1 MKVRVACAS
10 AVFGLLVALAGCS
23 GANYNVVAPALT
35 PSPAATQTPGI
46 PASPAPQACG
56 GAVAGSVLI
65 AVGSYIEP
73 QIPSDTTYGTLSG
86 YALTDAA
93 GNYPLVARPIVLKPN
108 DVVQFVNVDPALA
121 GGAAGTPHSAAGL
134 QATFFPVSHTFAA
147 SASVPTGTTIDNS
160 SAWSTGEIPAL
171 ASSLCYSQRLQL
183 PASGVF
189 YFGDVLF
196 YTPANMRDVIVISPT
211 AAS

>member
-1 MKVRVACAS
+1 MNGRLARAS
-10 AVFGLLVALAGCS
+10 VMFGLLAAFAGCS
-23 GANYNVVAPALT
+23 GANYDVVAPAF
-35 PSPAATQTPGI
+35 PASPAATQTPGT
-46 PASPAPQACG
+46 PASPAPLACG
-56 GAVAGSVLI
+56 AAVAGSVLI
-65 AVGSYIEP
+65 AIGSYIEP
-73 QIPSDTTYGTLSG
+73 QIPPDTTYGTLSG

-147 SASVPTGTTIDNS
+147 SASLATGTTIDNS

-189 YFGDVLF
+189 FFGDVLF
-196 YTPANMRDVIVISPT
+196 YAPANMRDVVVISPT
-211 AAS
+211 AAR